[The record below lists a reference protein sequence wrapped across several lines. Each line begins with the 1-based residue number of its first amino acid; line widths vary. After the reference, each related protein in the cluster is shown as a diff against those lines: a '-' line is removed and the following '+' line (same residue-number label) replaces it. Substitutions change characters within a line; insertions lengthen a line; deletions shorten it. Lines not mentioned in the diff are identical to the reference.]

1 MNSRIKEVRKSKNL
15 TQEAFA
21 AKIGLKQ
28 NSIAQI
34 EMGRRVP
41 SDQVIISICRE
52 YGVSESWLRTGE
64 GEMYR
69 AMSREDELASMMGKI
84 LTCESSFKQR
94 LISVLLRMDDSEW
107 ELILRKAEELL
118 IETKKAD
125 P

>member
-69 AMSREDELASMMGKI
+69 AMSREDELAYMIGKL

-94 LISVLLRMDDSEW
+94 LISVLLRMDDGDW
-107 ELILRKAEELL
+107 ELLLRKANELL
-118 IETKKAD
+118 EETKKAD